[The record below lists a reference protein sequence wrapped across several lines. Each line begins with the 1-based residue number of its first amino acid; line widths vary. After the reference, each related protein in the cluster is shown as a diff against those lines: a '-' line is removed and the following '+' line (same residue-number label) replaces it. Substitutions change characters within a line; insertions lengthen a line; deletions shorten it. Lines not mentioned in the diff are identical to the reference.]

1 MTDRYPGGDGKSPP
15 SFNMSVAKLAGF
27 SEPARVLRFSGA
39 SHPYFTRNQHDRSLT
54 PGHAG

>member
-1 MTDRYPGGDGKSPP
+1 
-15 SFNMSVAKLAGF
+15 MSVAKLAGF
-27 SEPARVLRFSGA
+27 SEPAGVLRFSGA